1 MRRMRWQHVALMLW
15 AVLMLAACGAV
26 EKEPWTDTFDDE
38 ERWELS
44 SDAVAEVTMTEG
56 QLQIHILLPGQVAWA
71 SAGRSFGDAR
81 VAVDAT
87 QVAGPMDNE
96 YGVLLRMQEDEAF
109 YAFSISGDGYVR
121 VARYQ
126 DEEWTVLGSDW
137 TPSEAVHQGEATNH
151 LEIEARGANFT
162 FSVNG
167 EQVAQV
173 EDDALRRGD
182 VGLYAGAFG
191 EGGVVI
197 AFDDLTV
204 TPLP

>member
-1 MRRMRWQHVALMLW
+1 MCRMRWQHVALMLLVGL
-15 AVLMLAACGAV
+15 ALAACGSGARQ
-26 EKEPWTDTFDDE
+26 PWTESFDAPGD
-38 ERWELS
+38 WELS
-44 SDAVAEVTMTEG
+44 SDAVADVAMGEG

-71 SAGRSFGDAR
+71 AADRTFRDAR
-81 VAVDAT
+81 IAVDAT
-87 QVAGPMDNE
+87 QVSGPLDNE
-96 YGVLLRMQEDEAF
+96 YGVLVRMKGDEAF

-126 DEEWTVLGSDW
+126 DEAWTVLGSDW
-137 TPSEAVHQGEATNH
+137 TANEAVHQGMATNH
-151 LEIEARGANFT
+151 LEIEVQGANFT

-167 EQVAQV
+167 ELVVQV
-173 EDDALRRGD
+173 EDDALRRGG

>member
-1 MRRMRWQHVALMLW
+1 MCRMRWPHVVLMLLAGW
-15 AVLMLAACGAV
+15 MLAACGAV

-44 SDAVAEVTMTEG
+44 SDAVADVTMSEG
-56 QLQIHILLPGQVAWA
+56 ELQIHILLPGQVAWA
-71 SAGRSFGDAR
+71 SADHTFGDAR
-81 VAVDAT
+81 IAVDAT

-96 YGVLLRMQEDEAF
+96 YGVLVRMQGDEAF
-109 YAFSISGDGYVR
+109 YAFSVSGDGYVR

-126 DEEWTVLGSDW
+126 DEAWTVLGSDW
-137 TPSEAVHQGEATNH
+137 TANEAVNQGAATNH
-151 LEIEARGANFT
+151 LEIEAQGANFT

-191 EGGVVI
+191 ESGVVI

>member
-1 MRRMRWQHVALMLW
+1 MRRMRWQHVVLMLW
-15 AVLMLAACGAV
+15 AVLMLVACGAV

-38 ERWELS
+38 DRWELS
-44 SDAVAEVTMTEG
+44 SDAVANITMADG
-56 QLQIHILLPGQVAWA
+56 KMQIHILLPGQVAWVA
-71 SAGRSFGDAR
+71 ADRTFEDAR
-81 VAVDAT
+81 IAVDAT
-87 QVAGPMDNE
+87 QVAGPLDNE
-96 YGVLLRMQEDEAF
+96 YGVLIRMKGDDAF
-109 YAFSISGDGYVR
+109 YAFSVSGDGYVR

-137 TPSEAVHQGEATNH
+137 TTNEAVNQGAATNH
-151 LEIEARGANFT
+151 LEIEAQGANFT

>member
-1 MRRMRWQHVALMLW
+1 MCKMRWQYVALMLG
-15 AVLMLAACGAV
+15 AVLMLAACGGGA
-26 EKEPWTDTFDDE
+26 KEPWTDTFDDE
-38 ERWELS
+38 EGWELS
-44 SDAVAEVTMTEG
+44 SDAVADVTMADG
-56 QLQIHILLPGQVAWA
+56 KMQIHILLPGQVAWA
-71 SAGRSFGDAR
+71 SAGRSFRDAR
-81 VAVDAT
+81 IAVDAT
-87 QVAGPMDNE
+87 QVAGPLDNE
-96 YGVLLRMQEDEAF
+96 YGVLLRMQGDDAF
-109 YAFSISGDGYVR
+109 YAFSVSGDGYVR

-126 DEEWTVLGSDW
+126 DEAWTVLGSDW
-137 TPSEAVHQGEATNH
+137 TASEAVHQGAATNH
-151 LEIEARGANFT
+151 LEIAAQGANFT

>member
-1 MRRMRWQHVALMLW
+1 MRRLRWLHI
-15 AVLMLAACGAV
+15 VLILLAGLTLAACGSAAQQS
-26 EKEPWTDTFDDE
+26 WTETFDSQGD
-38 ERWELS
+38 WELS
-44 SDAVAEVTMTEG
+44 SDAVAEVSMTEG

-71 SAGRSFGDAR
+71 SAGRSVGDAR
-81 VAVDAT
+81 IAVDAT

-126 DEEWTVLGSDW
+126 DEAWTVLGSDW
-137 TPSEAVHQGEATNH
+137 TANEAVHQGAATNH
-151 LEIEARGANFT
+151 LEIEAQGANFT

-182 VGLYAGAFG
+182 VGFYAGAFG